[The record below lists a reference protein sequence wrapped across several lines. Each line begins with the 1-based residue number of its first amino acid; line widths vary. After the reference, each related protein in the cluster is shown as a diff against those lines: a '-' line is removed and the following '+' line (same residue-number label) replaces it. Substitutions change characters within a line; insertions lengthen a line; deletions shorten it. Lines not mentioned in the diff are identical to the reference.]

1 MPRCVAL
8 VLLAVSIAGC
18 AKAANTAGPI
28 ASSPAS
34 EQASVAPGA
43 SETASAPT
51 TTTAAGAATAPEPT
65 PTPNT
70 NLLDWQNGTIV
81 RSYPAAATNEPSG
94 FARDGVRMPSGST
107 VPIVITYEL
116 PGPAAI
122 SAFSADLPATA
133 SGVTAAVEFAVG
145 TNGPAGDF
153 HSVGTLSGS
162 TDEATKTLAAGVT
175 ARWIRVTATSPAFNR
190 IAVAGTV
197 APLPASASPAGTYVE
212 ANNDNV
218 PYANG
223 AFTNRSSESDPW
235 YRRIVTVGT
244 AMSAARCDESQA
256 VQGYPG
262 MLDGRVWRFTE
273 GGAPRQAVVNDDASL
288 IVVDGGDSPLY
299 LMRVATQPKFCGAQ
313 TTGTGAYR
321 VLVLEGISVLPL
333 WPVDQAAIPGNSY
346 IRMHASMLDR
356 AALAQPETAIL
367 NGLCD
372 ASSYLSQGQT
382 DALLQ
387 WVSAGHKLVI
397 VDSDG
402 CPSSTY
408 DFLPYAFKTSNPG
421 AHGAP
426 GDRLIVVEND
436 ALGTSETSDAHFF
449 DPQTFLDK
457 GNNELGDANIVT
469 TQDTHWCGHIFGT
482 NVKHDNGFMQMYA
495 TYGQGVII
503 YDGFDHDDGGN
514 TGYQRLRTLE
524 LQLPV
529 PAGMPCTQSVA
540 ASFIVQPTTEA
551 TFTIGKTQTLPF
563 SMEALAGLGWNGHLT
578 VASSGDFPATV
589 TPNAFDLAGTT
600 QPLAI
605 AVNVPASAKAGVYN
619 VKVAATDAQGHTSQA
634 TITLTATAPLKK
646 AAIAKHQRI
655 RVYGIHFDYDSA
667 HIQPRSEPVIAQIAA
682 LMRANPSWHVEV
694 SGHTDSDGGPAY
706 NLALS
711 QRRAQAVVDDLVAHY
726 AVARS
731 RLVAKGYGQT
741 RPVASNATDAGKA
754 LNRRV
759 ELERLQ

>member
-1 MPRCVAL
+1 VRRCAAL
-8 VLLAVSIAGC
+8 VFFAVLIAGC
-18 AKAANTAGPI
+18 AKQAESTGGV

-43 SETASAPT
+43 SETASAPAA
-51 TTTAAGAATAPEPT
+51 TTASGATATPEPT
-65 PTPNT
+65 PTPDT

-81 RSYPAAATNEPSG
+81 RRYPAAAANDPST
-94 FARDGVRMPSGST
+94 FARDGVRMPSDST
-107 VPIVITYEL
+107 DPIVITYEL

-122 SAFSADLPATA
+122 GAFSADLPVAA
-133 SGVTAAVEFAVG
+133 SGKNASVAFAVG

-153 HSVGTLSGS
+153 HNVGTLSGGA
-162 TDEATKTLAAGVT
+162 DDATKTLAAGVT
-175 ARWIRVTATSPAFNR
+175 ARWIRITATGPPFNG
-190 IAVAGTV
+190 IAAIGTV
-197 APLPASASPAGTYVE
+197 TPLPASASPAGIYVE
-212 ANNDNV
+212 ANDDNA

-223 AFTNRSSESDPW
+223 SFTNRSSESDPW
-235 YRRIVTVGT
+235 YRRIATVGT
-244 AMSAARCDESQA
+244 AMSGARCNGSQA

-262 MLDGRVWRFTE
+262 VLDGRVWRFTE
-273 GGAPRQAVVNDDASL
+273 SGQPRQAVVNDDASL
-288 IVVDGGDSPLY
+288 ILIDEGAPLY
-299 LMRVATQPKFCGAQ
+299 LMRVATQPKFCAAQ
-313 TTGTGAYR
+313 TTGTGAHR

-333 WPVDQAAIPGNSY
+333 WPVDQAALPGNSY

-356 AALAQPETAIL
+356 AALVQPETAIL

-372 ASSYLSQGQT
+372 ASRYLSRGQT
-382 DALLQ
+382 DVLLQ
-387 WVSAGHKLVI
+387 WVSAGHELLI

-408 DFLPYAFKTSNPG
+408 DFLPYPFTTSNPG
-421 AHGAP
+421 AQGAP
-426 GDRLIVVEND
+426 GARLIVVEND
-436 ALGTSETSDAHFF
+436 ALGTRETSDAHFF
-449 DPQTFLDK
+449 DPKTFLNN

-469 TQDTHWCGHIFGT
+469 TQDSHWCGHLFGT

-514 TGYQRLRTLE
+514 TGYQRVRTLE

-551 TFTIGKTQTLPF
+551 TFTIGKAQTLPF
-563 SMEALAGLGWNGHLT
+563 SMEALAGLGWSGHLT
-578 VASSGDFPATV
+578 MASSGDFPATV

-605 AVNVPASAKAGVYN
+605 AVNVPASAKAGVYT
-619 VKVAATDAQGHTSQA
+619 VKVAGSDAQGHTSQA

-646 AAIAKHQRI
+646 TTIAKHQRI

-682 LMRANPSWHVEV
+682 LMHANPSWHVEV

-726 AVARS
+726 GIARS
-731 RLVAKGYGQT
+731 HLVAKGYGQT